1 MEKTFRVF
9 KSFDD
14 ADAADA
20 ERDRQMTPQERLRIV
35 FALNRRYYAEHYPP
49 HAPEPRLERVF
60 RIAKLDRS

>member
-1 MEKTFRVF
+1 
-9 KSFDD
+9 
-14 ADAADA
+14 
-20 ERDRQMTPQERLRIV
+20 MTPQERLRIV